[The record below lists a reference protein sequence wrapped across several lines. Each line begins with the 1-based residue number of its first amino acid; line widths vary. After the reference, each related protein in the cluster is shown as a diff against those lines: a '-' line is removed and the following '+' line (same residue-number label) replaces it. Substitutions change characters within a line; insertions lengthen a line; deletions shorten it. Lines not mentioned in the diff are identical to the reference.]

1 MPSGARRD
9 DHFQSQR
16 LAGFDGG
23 HAHIR
28 KVSVAWDLGT
38 QVEVRDGVKEGDM
51 VVLNPQVDLVE
62 GGKVQAQPQTAQ
74 ASK

>member
-1 MPSGARRD
+1 MIK
-9 DHFQSQR
+9 
-16 LAGFDGG
+16 GG
-23 HAHIR
+23 DAHIR
-28 KVSVAWDLGT
+28 KVSVARDLGT

>member
-1 MPSGARRD
+1 MPAETIIFNRNGLQVAVI
-9 DHFQSQR
+9 
-16 LAGFDGG
+16 DGG

-28 KVSVAWDLGT
+28 KVSVAQDLGT

>member
-1 MPSGARRD
+1 
-9 DHFQSQR
+9 
-16 LAGFDGG
+16 
-23 HAHIR
+23 
-28 KVSVAWDLGT
+28 
-38 QVEVRDGVKEGDM
+38 VEVRDGVKEGDM